1 LTPVLS
7 MAAQLALVVG
17 LPLPSCLLWG
27 VIGAAGAATVLSYA
41 SLASYFPR
49 EASGRANAAL
59 NLLHMGGTFVL
70 QSATG
75 FVIEQWPQ
83 SDGRYPVE
91 AHQAALAAGLALQL
105 AALLRFAMPR
115 RRALLSMQRVVVLL
129 APAARIRLITAS
141 PPFAVA
147 MTGRSAQ
154 LALAQRRIA
163 HWRRAAAAS
172 VSLCTALT
180 VALVAVVSAQEHAL
194 SLGIPTLKPHVARGA
209 PRPALQ
215 AIQGSAA
222 LR

>member
-1 LTPVLS
+1 MTPSFRKVLCTSALLLGVVADRLRRAGVRTEAVLASTLALS
-7 MAAQLALVVG
+7 MAAQLALVLG

-83 SDGRYPVE
+83 ADGRYPVE
-91 AHQAALAAGLALQL
+91 AHQAALAAGLTLQL
-105 AALLRFAMPR
+105 AALLWFAMPQQR
-115 RRALLSMQRVVVLL
+115 PLLCMQRAVVLA
-129 APAARIRLITAS
+129 APAARLRLVTAS
-141 PPFAVA
+141 PSLVVA
-147 MTGRSAQ
+147 ITGRSAQ
-154 LALAQRRIA
+154 LALAQRRTA

-172 VSLCTALT
+172 VSLCMALT
-180 VALVAVVSAQEHAL
+180 VASSQ
-194 SLGIPTLKPHVARGA
+194 S
-209 PRPALQ
+209 
-215 AIQGSAA
+215 
-222 LR
+222 